1 MELCSYLL
9 YYKHF
14 VLGDIDLFNRQIQS
28 KVLTMRVSVPN
39 VSGVGSPNVAP
50 RV

>member
-1 MELCSYLL
+1 MELCSYLV

-28 KVLTMRVSVPN
+28 GQK
-39 VSGVGSPNVAP
+39 GSYHACQCA
-50 RV
+50 